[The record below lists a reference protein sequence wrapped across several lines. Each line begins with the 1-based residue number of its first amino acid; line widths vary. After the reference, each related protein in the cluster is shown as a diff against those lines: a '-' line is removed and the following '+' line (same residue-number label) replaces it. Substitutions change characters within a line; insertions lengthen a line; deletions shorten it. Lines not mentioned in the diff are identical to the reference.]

1 MADYA
6 AERSGVASDEVEYGV
21 RPLMS
26 PFPWEIAAT
35 PGWTM
40 AIHLESLNGPS
51 GDVFPVLPRRLLGM
65 TPGPDSSLSPRLR
78 STGTSFLGDTSGD
91 QRVHQVESLTSQG
104 LVMSRV
110 FKPA

>member
-1 MADYA
+1 MPVC
-6 AERSGVASDEVEYGV
+6 RGTPV

-51 GDVFPVLPRRLLGM
+51 GDVFPTFCL
-65 TPGPDSSLSPRLR
+65 
-78 STGTSFLGDTSGD
+78 
-91 QRVHQVESLTSQG
+91 
-104 LVMSRV
+104 
-110 FKPA
+110 AAYWA

>member
-1 MADYA
+1 MASSRLSRTIATSLFSTLTALLSGIVADYA

-51 GDVFPVLPRRLLGM
+51 GDVFPTFCL
-65 TPGPDSSLSPRLR
+65 
-78 STGTSFLGDTSGD
+78 
-91 QRVHQVESLTSQG
+91 
-104 LVMSRV
+104 
-110 FKPA
+110 AAYWA